1 MLVAFQGFTAPPD
14 GKKTG
19 AGVANLCAL
28 GYSHWAYADI
38 IEASIGHLFEHKENG
53 KEIWIR
59 ELADIIMSTL
69 KNVMHPISF
78 SPCFARPGKTG

>member
-28 GYSHWAYADI
+28 GYI
-38 IEASIGHLFEHKENG
+38 FVCNNF
-53 KEIWIR
+53 
-59 ELADIIMSTL
+59 TL
-69 KNVMHPISF
+69 IS
-78 SPCFARPGKTG
+78 